1 MKKNHKASGGKADAF
16 LPESFVFLP
25 GDEENARIYA
35 VHLTTAD
42 QSEMRRAYLVSVMAA
57 NQVSLY
63 LSDRI
68 FPHGRSGKAVC
79 SWTHPVHARH
89 THQAHPSSAS

>member
-25 GDEENARIYA
+25 GDEENARIYV

-42 QSEMRRAYLVSVMAA
+42 QSGICRV
-57 NQVSLY
+57 
-63 LSDRI
+63 
-68 FPHGRSGKAVC
+68 
-79 SWTHPVHARH
+79 HPV
-89 THQAHPSSAS
+89 SA